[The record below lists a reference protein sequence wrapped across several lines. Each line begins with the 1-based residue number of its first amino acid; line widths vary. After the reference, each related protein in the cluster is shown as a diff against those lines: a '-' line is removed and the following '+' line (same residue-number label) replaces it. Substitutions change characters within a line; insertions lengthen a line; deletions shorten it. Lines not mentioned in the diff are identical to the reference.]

1 MDPTERRQG
10 LAFPGLSHRAE
21 LPAGVSEREWSL
33 ERDQH
38 QNPCIRGLLAA
49 LQILDEVLDTSY
61 FLLHCSR
68 EQLASTSARVKD
80 VVDILR
86 SSVAPHF
93 DASSVVPDLDAV
105 RRRLRVEYR
114 ELEQTDLPL
123 LAAPPSAGQPPQVS
137 LGMAREQLTRSM
149 GKLHHFLQEG
159 FGQLVAADPR
169 SRHEA
174 DYFLS
179 RRFARHVVEAEALY
193 GAVFDLQQYLRE
205 QGDVGPR
212 GAASVA
218 ALLAHG
224 HRGSLHGAWNPV
236 RDFLAEMESSLFPRL
251 RALVVLRGIRF
262 AEAQT
267 LDNYWLSLYQATR
280 IVIELYVARE
290 RIQRNLAEQPSPP
303 VAYQSLRIVDD
314 RLGSY
319 LVDFELRYRLLKE
332 FLSRWLAQLEKRR
345 ALMLLPPRSESSS

>member
-1 MDPTERRQG
+1 MTHSLDPHDGAPPERELRV
-10 LAFPGLSHRAE
+10 E
-21 LPAGVSEREWSL
+21 LPAGVSEASWTVEQV
-33 ERDQH
+33 QH
-38 QNPCIRGLLAA
+38 QNPCIRGFLAA
-49 LQILDEVLDTSY
+49 LQMLDEVLDTSY

-68 EQLASTSARVKD
+68 EQLAATAARVKQA
-80 VVDILR
+80 VEILR
-86 SSVAPHF
+86 TTIVPHLEAPSSI
-93 DASSVVPDLDAV
+93 PDLAAV
-105 RRRLRVEYR
+105 RKNLHQEYR
-114 ELEQTDLPL
+114 ELERTDLPT
-123 LAAPPSAGQPPQVS
+123 LAAPPTTQPPQVS

-149 GKLHHFLQEG
+149 GRLHHFLQEG

-193 GAVFDLQQYLRE
+193 SAVFDLLRYLRE

-212 GAASVA
+212 GATSVA

-224 HRGSLHGAWNPV
+224 HHGSLHGAWNPV
-236 RDFLAEMESSLFPRL
+236 RDFLGEMDGGLFPRL
-251 RALVVLRGIRF
+251 RALVVMRGIRF

-290 RIQRNLAEQPSPP
+290 RIQRNLCEQPQPP
-303 VAYQSLRIVDD
+303 TAYQSLRIVDD
-314 RLGSY
+314 RLGGY

-332 FLSRWLAQLEKRR
+332 FLARWLAQLEKRR
-345 ALMLLPPRSESSS
+345 ALMLLPARSDAGS